1 MRLFKTNNDHTEEK
15 DHEKEHHPALL
26 PAILILLAVLIACGG
41 GKGPSASH
49 ISPSSPSTSSTTAGE
64 GSVELENMGE
74 KLSFPEAPKRAITL
88 NQHATEVM
96 LALGLE
102 SSMVGTAYLD
112 DSILPEFKEKYDD
125 IPVLSDKYPSK
136 EVFLD
141 ASPDFAYAGWQSAFT
156 EETLGSRAD
165 LAAQGVM
172 TYVQESSNTPKPTL
186 EDVYRDILNIG
197 KIFRVED
204 RAEAL
209 VDGIRGELEEIQ
221 AQIGSVEQPLK
232 VFVYDSGEDKA
243 LTAANTYLTNLINQ
257 VGGKNIFDDI
267 DKGWAEVS
275 WEEVVHRDPDLI
287 IIIDYGDTTVEQKKE
302 RLMSLSS
309 LADVKAIRDERFI
322 VLPLSAAAEG
332 VRAPIALKTL
342 AAGLYPD
349 KVKP

>member
-1 MRLFKTNNDHTEEK
+1 MKKIIT
-15 DHEKEHHPALL
+15 PAFLL
-26 PAILILLAVLIACGG
+26 VILILLAVLSACGG
-41 GKGPSASH
+41 GKGPSGSPA
-49 ISPSSPSTSSTTAGE
+49 SPSSSSATPSMGGE
-64 GSVELENMGE
+64 TLVELENMGE
-74 KLSFPEAPKRAITL
+74 KLRFPEAPKRAVTL

-112 DSILPEFKEKYDD
+112 DRILPEFKEKYDP

-172 TYVQESSNTPKPTL
+172 TYVQESSNKSKPTL

-209 VDGIRGELEEIQ
+209 VDGIRGQLEEIQ
-221 AQIGSVEQPLK
+221 TQIGPVDQPLK

-243 LTAANTYLTNLINQ
+243 YTAANTYLTNLINQ

-267 DKGWAEVS
+267 DKGYAEVS
-275 WEEVVHRDPDLI
+275 WEEVVHRDPDVI
-287 IIIDYGDTTVEQKKE
+287 VIVDYGDETAEQKKE
-302 RLMSLSS
+302 RLLNMAS
-309 LADVKAIRDERFI
+309 LADVKAIRDARFI

-342 AAGLYPD
+342 AAGMYPD